1 MYVSRRINLLF
12 CVLKHLM
19 ILVRYANPNTIFY
32 RNYLLTI
39 IVDFSTVGFGSALV
53 LKIDMSG
60 VMYLII

>member
-1 MYVSRRINLLF
+1 
-12 CVLKHLM
+12 M

-60 VMYLII
+60 VMFLII